1 MKKNTPELWDAMWE
15 KDFSYEEDLYYL
27 EVEEKSIRFHRMN
40 KIILD
45 HFNTYEGLNVIEVG
59 AGIGPHAAMMAKRGA
74 KVTILDYSTKALE
87 RSKQFFERHKLD
99 AEFICVDA
107 LNLPEQYFE
116 KYDISMSFG
125 LSEHFIMPD
134 RLTINKTHFDLINSN
149 GITFISV
156 PNKHNPP
163 YRIYKFISQK
173 IGTWKFGE
181 EYPYT
186 RKEFKKIC
194 KKLDVK
200 NFFFIGGSIYYSL
213 KLISPISVINKI
225 THKSKNLD
233 ITKLKM
239 EKGTCLDKYVSYALV
254 LCAFKS

>member
-1 MKKNTPELWDAMWE
+1 MKKNTPELWDVMWE

-27 EVEEKSIRFHRMN
+27 EVEEKSIRFHRMDQ
-40 KIILD
+40 IILER
-45 HFNTYEGLNVIEVG
+45 FKSYEGLNVIEVG
-59 AGIGPHAAMMAKRGA
+59 AGIGPHAALMAKQGA

-87 RSKQFFERHKLD
+87 RSKQFFDRHKLE

-125 LSEHFIMPD
+125 LSEHFIYPD

-149 GITFISV
+149 GMTFISV
-156 PNKHNPP
+156 PNKNNYP
-163 YRIYKFISQK
+163 YRLYKYISQK

-194 KKLDVK
+194 KELDVK
-200 NFFFIGGSIYYSL
+200 DFFFIGGSIYYSL
-213 KLISPISVINKI
+213 KLISPIAIIKKI
-225 THKSKNLD
+225 LRIKKKNDISKV
-233 ITKLKM
+233 KK
-239 EKGTCLDKYVSYALV
+239 EKGTFLDKYLSYALV
-254 LCAFKS
+254 LCALKS